1 MKKIKII
8 NKIYK
13 EIYMNKLM
21 LEILVHHVLVL
32 FQLEY
37 VMDLLDIKQRL
48 NLKKEKKISKIDFLP
63 FRFFS
68 ITPY

>member
-1 MKKIKII
+1 MKKIQII
-8 NKIYK
+8 NQIYK

-48 NLKKEKKISKIDFLP
+48 NLKKEKKTSKIDFLP